1 MAEKKQNRKLAKLG
15 IPITKR
21 AGWQA
26 KHTAKNA
33 DTKHKMGKGQREN
46 AWKNTAGTNYTDEMG
61 ENKTEIINMRCRPS
75 K

>member
-1 MAEKKQNRKLAKLG
+1 MAEKNRKLAKLR

-33 DTKHKMGKGQREN
+33 DNKHKMGQREN

-61 ENKTEIINMRCRPS
+61 ENKTETINMGCRLP